1 MGSVLNLISLY
12 KRLFYWFIHAR
23 VYDPYQG
30 LYFVVYAGFVVD
42 AYHRH
47 RHRHAAINGDFV
59 SAAVDFETK
68 VNIYNRVGG
77 KNDRR
82 RQFTLVYISY
92 ISLSSFFVIPFSKM
106 PLRMFPRDN
115 RSGVSLFLINLN

>member
-1 MGSVLNLISLY
+1 MGSVSDLISLY

-42 AYHRH
+42 AC
-47 RHRHAAINGDFV
+47 HRHAAIMAIFF

-82 RQFTLVYISY
+82 RQFTHVYISY

-115 RSGVSLFLINLN
+115 RSGVSLFFY